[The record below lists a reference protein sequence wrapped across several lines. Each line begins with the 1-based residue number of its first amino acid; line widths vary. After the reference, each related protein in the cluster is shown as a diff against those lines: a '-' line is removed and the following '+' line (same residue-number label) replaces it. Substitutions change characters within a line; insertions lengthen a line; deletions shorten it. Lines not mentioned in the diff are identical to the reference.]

1 MVLEVR
7 RGMKCFPRRSISTG
21 ILMRGSGG
29 AFITWFGDRMPCFL
43 RETTVTRVLLG
54 VMCYALKILLRV
66 KYCLSNRR

>member
-1 MVLEVR
+1 
-7 RGMKCFPRRSISTG
+7 
-21 ILMRGSGG
+21 
-29 AFITWFGDRMPCFL
+29 MPCFL